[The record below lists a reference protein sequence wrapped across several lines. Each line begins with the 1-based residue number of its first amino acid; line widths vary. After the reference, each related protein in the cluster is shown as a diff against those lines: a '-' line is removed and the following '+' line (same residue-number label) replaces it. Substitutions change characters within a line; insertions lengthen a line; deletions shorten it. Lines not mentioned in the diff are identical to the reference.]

1 MRERMTRVGSA
12 PVCLKAGLPWVIRL
26 PRLCHGRSCPAVRRR
41 GECLV
46 VTQAPQL
53 RLVLATLLLLFL
65 NASAV
70 LARNVDLATVPP
82 RESVQLTI
90 YNSEDL
96 TLVRETRS
104 LSLKKGLNRIQ
115 YSWANTLI
123 DPTSVEIRPLEKEAD
138 IEVLDTTF
146 PGDKPQHLIW
156 NIESKIEGQVKFQVT
171 YFTSGLS
178 WSADYVLVTDREEK
192 ELSLDGY
199 VQVINNSGEDYEN
212 AQVRLVV
219 GTINLVEK
227 IQELARRGLLPPPA
241 ARPTEE
247 YGRTLVVRDAVA
259 KAEAQ
264 AAGDLGVAF
273 KAPEIIKEGLSEY
286 FIYTIEGEQTVPNQW
301 SKRMLSFQARQA
313 TFDILYRLRPHE
325 YGDEP
330 VRFFILTNDT
340 EHKLGTTPLPDGLV
354 RVFRNNG
361 KDGLSFLGQQQVKYV
376 PIKEEIELNVG
387 PDEEVVHKRKLMKV
401 ERSQF
406 KFDRPQ
412 RAEPTVVGWDE
423 TSSCR
428 EEVRNYKAKPVRMEL
443 RHVIPGDTD
452 LQAENAKLHDFQTVE
467 FTVDAKPAA
476 TFAWEYAYTQHQG
489 TSAKQNRINLR

>member
-1 MRERMTRVGSA
+1 MKARRFLGSA
-12 PVCLKAGLPWVIRL
+12 L
-26 PRLCHGRSCPAVRRR
+26 
-41 GECLV
+41 
-46 VTQAPQL
+46 
-53 RLVLATLLLLFL
+53 LVLLT
-65 NASAV
+65 ASV
-70 LARNVDLATVPP
+70 GLARNVDLATVPP

-104 LSLKKGLNRIQ
+104 LSLKQGTNRIQ

-123 DPTSVEIRPLEKEAD
+123 DPTSVEIRPLEKQAE

-156 NIESKIEGQVKFQVT
+156 NIESKIEGQVKFEVT

-178 WSADYVLVTDREEK
+178 WSADYVLVTDPEEK

-199 VQVINNSGEDYEN
+199 VQVTNNSGEDYEN

-227 IQELARRGLLPPPA
+227 IQDLARRGLAAPA
-241 ARPTEE
+241 PAMR
-247 YGRTLVVRDAVA
+247 RVAVREGIVAAEKEAMGYAV
-259 KAEAQ
+259 Q
-264 AAGDLGVAF
+264 LAA
-273 KAPEIIKEGLSEY
+273 APQIIKEGLSEY

-301 SKRMLSFQARQA
+301 GKRMLSFQARQA

-325 YGDEP
+325 YGDDP
-330 VRFFILTNDT
+330 VRFFILTNDA

-361 KDGLSFLGQQQVKYV
+361 KDGLSFLGQQPVKYV

-387 PDEEVVHKRKLMKV
+387 HDEEVVAKRRLMKV

-423 TSSCR
+423 TYSYR
-428 EEVRNYKAKPVRMEL
+428 EEVRNYKAKPVRMEV
-443 RHVIPGDTD
+443 RHVIPGDVD
-452 LQAENAKLHDFQTVE
+452 LKAEGAKLYDFQTVE
-467 FTVDAKPAA
+467 FTVDAKPAT
-476 TFAWEYAYTQHQG
+476 TFAWEYTYTQHQG
-489 TSAKQNRINLR
+489 TNAKQNRITLK

>member
-1 MRERMTRVGSA
+1 MMKARRFLGSA
-12 PVCLKAGLPWVIRL
+12 L
-26 PRLCHGRSCPAVRRR
+26 
-41 GECLV
+41 
-46 VTQAPQL
+46 
-53 RLVLATLLLLFL
+53 LVLLT
-65 NASAV
+65 ASV
-70 LARNVDLATVPP
+70 GLARNVDLATVPP

-104 LSLKKGLNRIQ
+104 LSLKQGTNRIQ

-123 DPTSVEIRPLEKEAD
+123 DPTSVEIRPLEKQAE

-156 NIESKIEGQVKFQVT
+156 NIESKIEGQVKFEVT

-178 WSADYVLVTDREEK
+178 WSADYVLVTDPEEK

-199 VQVINNSGEDYEN
+199 VQVTNNSGEDYEN

-227 IQELARRGLLPPPA
+227 IQDLARRGLAAPA
-241 ARPTEE
+241 PAMR
-247 YGRTLVVRDAVA
+247 RVAVREGIVAAEKEAMGYAVQLA
-259 KAEAQ
+259 
-264 AAGDLGVAF
+264 V
-273 KAPEIIKEGLSEY
+273 APEIIKEGLSEY
-286 FIYTIEGEQTVPNQW
+286 FIYTIEGTQTVPNQW
-301 SKRMLSFQARQA
+301 GKRMLSFQARQA

-325 YGDEP
+325 YGDDP
-330 VRFFILTNDT
+330 VRFFILTNDA

-361 KDGLSFLGQQQVKYV
+361 KDGLSFLGQQRVKYV

-387 PDEEVVHKRKLMKV
+387 RDEEVVAKRKLMKV

-406 KFDRPQ
+406 KFDRPA

-423 TSSCR
+423 TYSYR
-428 EEVRNYKAKPVRMEL
+428 EEVRNYKAKPVRMEV
-443 RHVIPGDTD
+443 RHVIPGDVD
-452 LQAENAKLHDFQTVE
+452 LKAEGAKLYDFQTVE
-467 FTVDAKPAA
+467 FTVDAKPAT
-476 TFAWEYAYTQHQG
+476 TFAWEYTYTQHQG
-489 TSAKQNRINLR
+489 TNAKQNRITLR

>member
-1 MRERMTRVGSA
+1 MKARRFLGSA
-12 PVCLKAGLPWVIRL
+12 L
-26 PRLCHGRSCPAVRRR
+26 
-41 GECLV
+41 
-46 VTQAPQL
+46 
-53 RLVLATLLLLFL
+53 LVLLT
-65 NASAV
+65 ASV
-70 LARNVDLATVPP
+70 GLARNVDLATVPP

-104 LSLKKGLNRIQ
+104 LSLKQGTNRIQ

-123 DPTSVEIRPLEKEAD
+123 DPTSVEIRPLEKQAE

-156 NIESKIEGQVKFQVT
+156 NIESKIEGQVKFEVT

-178 WSADYVLVTDREEK
+178 WSADYVLVTDPEEK

-199 VQVINNSGEDYEN
+199 VQVTNNSGEDYEN

-227 IQELARRGLLPPPA
+227 IQDLARRGLLPPPA
-241 ARPTEE
+241 PGAKPQAE
-247 YGRTLVVRDAVA
+247 GVA
-259 KAEAQ
+259 LRYALDQAEAGEAGR
-264 AAGDLGVAF
+264 AAVTVAGGR
-273 KAPEIIKEGLSEY
+273 PPQIIKEGLSEY

-301 SKRMLSFQARQA
+301 AKRLLSFQARQA

-325 YGDEP
+325 YGDDP
-330 VRFFILTNDT
+330 VRFFILTNDA

-361 KDGLSFLGQQQVKYV
+361 KDGLSFLGQQPVKYV

-387 PDEEVVHKRKLMKV
+387 HDEEVVAKRRLMKV

-423 TSSCR
+423 TYSYR
-428 EEVRNYKAKPVRMEL
+428 EEVRNYKAKPVRMEV
-443 RHVIPGDTD
+443 RHVIPGDVD
-452 LQAENAKLHDFQTVE
+452 LKAEGAKLYDFQTVE
-467 FTVDAKPAA
+467 FTVEAKAA
-476 TFAWEYAYTQHQG
+476 TTFAWEYTYTQHQG
-489 TSAKQNRINLR
+489 TNAKQDRITLR

>member
-1 MRERMTRVGSA
+1 MRAR
-12 PVCLKAGLPWVIRL
+12 
-26 PRLCHGRSCPAVRRR
+26 
-41 GECLV
+41 
-46 VTQAPQL
+46 
-53 RLVLATLLLLFL
+53 RLVATALLTLLC
-65 NASAV
+65 V
-70 LARNVDLATVPP
+70 GVGWARNVDLATVPP

-96 TLVRETRS
+96 TLVRETRN
-104 LSLKKGLNRIQ
+104 LSLKKGVNRIQ

-199 VQVINNSGEDYEN
+199 VQVTNNSGEDYEN

-227 IQELARRGLLPPPA
+227 IQDLARRGLLPAPPA
-241 ARPTEE
+241 APVA
-247 YGRTLVVRDAVA
+247 GLAVRQMALKEGV
-259 KAEAQ
+259 AEADRLVASYQ
-264 AAGDLGVAF
+264 AR
-273 KAPEIIKEGLSEY
+273 APEIIKEGLSEY

-301 SKRMLSFQARQA
+301 AKRMLSFQARQA

-325 YGDEP
+325 YGPEP
-330 VRFFILTNDT
+330 VRFFILTNDA

-361 KDGLSFLGQQQVKYV
+361 KDGLSFLGQQSVKYV

-387 PDEEVVHKRKLMKV
+387 RDEEVVHKRKLMKV

-423 TSSCR
+423 TYSYR
-428 EEVRNYKAKPVRMEL
+428 EEVRNYKAKPVKMEV
-443 RHVIPGDTD
+443 RHVIPGDVD
-452 LQAENAKLHDFQTVE
+452 LKAEGAKLHDFQTVE
-467 FTVDAKPAA
+467 FTVEAKPAA

-489 TSAKQNRINLR
+489 ANAKQNRINVR

>member
-1 MRERMTRVGSA
+1 MKARRFLGSA
-12 PVCLKAGLPWVIRL
+12 L
-26 PRLCHGRSCPAVRRR
+26 
-41 GECLV
+41 
-46 VTQAPQL
+46 
-53 RLVLATLLLLFL
+53 LVLLT
-65 NASAV
+65 ASV
-70 LARNVDLATVPP
+70 GLARNVDLATVPP

-104 LSLKKGLNRIQ
+104 LSLKQGTNRIQ

-123 DPTSVEIRPLEKEAD
+123 DPTSVEIRPLEKQAE

-156 NIESKIEGQVKFQVT
+156 NIESKIEGQVKFEVT

-178 WSADYVLVTDREEK
+178 WSADYVLVTDPEEK

-199 VQVINNSGEDYEN
+199 VQVTNNSGEDYEN

-227 IQELARRGLLPPPA
+227 IQDLARRGLAAPA
-241 ARPTEE
+241 PAMR
-247 YGRTLVVRDAVA
+247 RVAVREGIVAAEKEAMGYAV
-259 KAEAQ
+259 Q
-264 AAGDLGVAF
+264 LAA
-273 KAPEIIKEGLSEY
+273 APQIIKEGLSEY

-301 SKRMLSFQARQA
+301 GKRMLSFQARQA

-325 YGDEP
+325 YGDDP
-330 VRFFILTNDT
+330 VRFFILTNDA

-361 KDGLSFLGQQQVKYV
+361 KDGLSFLGQQPVKYV

-387 PDEEVVHKRKLMKV
+387 HDEEVVAKRRLMKV

-423 TSSCR
+423 TYSYR
-428 EEVRNYKAKPVRMEL
+428 EEVRNYKAKPVRMEV
-443 RHVIPGDTD
+443 RHVIPGDVD
-452 LQAENAKLHDFQTVE
+452 LKAEGAKLYDFQTVE
-467 FTVDAKPAA
+467 FTVEAKAA
-476 TFAWEYAYTQHQG
+476 TTFAWEYTYTQHQG
-489 TSAKQNRINLR
+489 TNAKQDRITLR

>member
-1 MRERMTRVGSA
+1 MPSVESA
-12 PVCLKAGLPWVIRL
+12 PGCLKAGLARVVGL
-26 PRLCHGRSCPAVRRR
+26 PQLWCHGRSCPAVRRR
-41 GECLV
+41 QERV
-46 VTQAPQL
+46 AATRTSQL
-53 RLVLATLLLLFL
+53 RSLLAALLLLFL
-65 NASAV
+65 NAPAV

-82 RESVQLTI
+82 RDTVQLTI

-104 LSLKKGLNRIQ
+104 LSLKKGTNRIQ

-178 WSADYVLVTDREEK
+178 WSADYVLVTDPDEK

-199 VQVINNSGEDYEN
+199 VQVTNNSGEDYEN

-227 IQELARRGLLPPPA
+227 IQDLARRGLVPSSSKL
-241 ARPTEE
+241 EE
-247 YGRTLVVRDAVA
+247 LNGQLRQLAVRDAA
-259 KAEAQ
+259 YKADLAVGV
-264 AAGDLGVAF
+264 AAGRLRRAV
-273 KAPEIIKEGLSEY
+273 EIIKEGLSEY

-301 SKRMLSFQARQA
+301 AKRMLSFQARQA

-325 YGDEP
+325 YGEDP

-354 RVFRNNG
+354 RTFRDNG

-387 PDEEVVHKRKLMKV
+387 REEEVVHKRKLMKA

-406 KFDRPQ
+406 KFDRPA
-412 RAEPTVVGWDE
+412 RAEPVVVGWDE
-423 TSSCR
+423 TFSYR
-428 EEVRNYKAKPVRMEL
+428 EEVRNYKAKPVKMEL
-443 RHVIPGDTD
+443 RHVIPGDVD
-452 LQAENAKLHDFQTVE
+452 LEAENARLHDFQTVE
-467 FTVDAKPAA
+467 FTVEAKPAT
-476 TFAWEYAYTQHQG
+476 TFAWEYAYTQHMG
-489 TSAKQNRINLR
+489 RNARQNRITLK

>member
-1 MRERMTRVGSA
+1 MLLCVG
-12 PVCLKAGLPWVIRL
+12 VGW
-26 PRLCHGRSCPAVRRR
+26 
-41 GECLV
+41 
-46 VTQAPQL
+46 
-53 RLVLATLLLLFL
+53 
-65 NASAV
+65 
-70 LARNVDLATVPP
+70 ARNVDLATVPP

-123 DPTSVEIRPLEKEAD
+123 DPTSVEIRPLEKEAE

-178 WSADYVLVTDREEK
+178 WSADYVLVTDQEEK

-199 VQVINNSGEDYEN
+199 VQVTNNSGEDYEN

-227 IQELARRGLLPPPA
+227 IQELARRGLVPA
-241 ARPTEE
+241 APAAAPKAQVEQ
-247 YGRTLVVRDAVA
+247 LAFRDALS
-259 KAEAQ
+259 KADMQ
-264 AAGDLGVAF
+264 AGTRFAR
-273 KAPEIIKEGLSEY
+273 APEIIKEGLSEY

-325 YGDEP
+325 YGNDP
-330 VRFFILTNDT
+330 VRFFILTNDE

-387 PDEEVVHKRKLMKV
+387 RDEEVVHKRKLMKV

-406 KFDRPQ
+406 KFDRPA
-412 RAEPTVVGWDE
+412 RAEPVVVGWDE
-423 TSSCR
+423 TSSYR
-428 EEVRNYKAKPVRMEL
+428 EEVRNYKAKPVKMEL

-452 LQAENAKLHDFQTVE
+452 LKAENAKLYDFQTVE
-467 FTVDAKPAA
+467 FTVEAKPAT

-489 TSAKQNRINLR
+489 TNAKQNRINLR